1 MKGMLLTDFCLD
13 FIKAFDH
20 EFYEDG
26 DLVIRS
32 VVSFILLCVFFF
44 LPPRSGFHLHSISI
58 RKELLR
64 KGPGICMLTKLIW
77 VYCSSSRPIH
87 KT

>member
-44 LPPRSGFHLHSISI
+44 TPKIRFSPPFHI
-58 RKELLR
+58 
-64 KGPGICMLTKLIW
+64 
-77 VYCSSSRPIH
+77 Y
-87 KT
+87 